1 MQQTSAH
8 NINKQTFFR
17 EKNCLVEFFF
27 GTTSTIS
34 TLPMASTNTHL
45 NSYGLQWTPMD
56 SNGLQWAPLV
66 RATQLKICSLKSPPP
81 MTSYGLQWSASL
93 SSRHAISN
101 LHLQWPPM
109 APMVRATQL
118 TSCSLKSPPPMAS
131 NRLQWS
137 RH

>member
-27 GTTSTIS
+27 WHD
-34 TLPMASTNTHL
+34 LHHLHASN
-45 NSYGLQWTPMD
+45 GLHQHSSKLLWTPMD
-56 SNGLQWAPLV
+56 SNGLQWAPMV

-81 MTSYGLQWSASL
+81 MTSYGLLWSAPL